1 MSKVAA
7 RKKFQV
13 GGVEK
18 ELFMSFS
25 IHQKLI
31 TLCGGMD
38 EIGNSFLDPIRQLE
52 IVVLLVLGRDCPV
65 CKTVDDLHDALDNL
79 ELGAD
84 EAVAILDWAQ
94 SFLVDFTFAQIKSL
108 SEKYQEEAKK
118 VPQSLAQALPH
129 TLTGSET

>member
-31 TLCGGMD
+31 SLCGGMD
-38 EIGNSFLDPIRQLE
+38 EIGNSFSDPIRQLE
-52 IVVLLVLGRDCPV
+52 IVVLLVLGRDCPI

-108 SEKYQEEAKK
+108 SEKYEQEAQK
-118 VPQSLAQALPH
+118 VRPILGQASQP
-129 TLTGSET
+129 TSTGSET